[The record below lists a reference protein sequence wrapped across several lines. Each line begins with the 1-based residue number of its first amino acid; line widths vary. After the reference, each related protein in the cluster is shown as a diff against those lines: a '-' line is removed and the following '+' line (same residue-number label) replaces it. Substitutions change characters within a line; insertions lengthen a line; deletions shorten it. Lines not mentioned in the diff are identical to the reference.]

1 MVTRQSALRLPA
13 GATLATPARRRRS
26 ASRLVRV
33 EVGARSAWW
42 YGTGVA
48 AAMEEIGV
56 PRMRDWH
63 PDRKGVLMCAIDRV
77 DDVLAVIEYRDG
89 RAIELSAVDR

>member
-1 MVTRQSALRLPA
+1 MVTAY
-13 GATLATPARRRRS
+13 RRRS

-42 YGTGVA
+42 HGTGVA
-48 AAMEEIGV
+48 AAMDEIGV

-63 PDRKGVLMCAIDRV
+63 PGRKGVLMCAIDRV
-77 DDVLAVIEYRDG
+77 DDVLAILEYRDG
-89 RAIELSAVDR
+89 RVIELAEVDR